1 MSIKGII
8 ALGAQKEALEE
19 YDIAHLDESKEE
31 NSSRKTS
38 RVIVIIPAY
47 NEAHSIEDI
56 IHKTREFS
64 TLIIVVDDGSNDGT
78 SDLCRSLNVRV
89 IRNSR
94 RMGKGI
100 ALKRGIIEAIR
111 YDPDIVVTLDA
122 DGQHDPFDLPK
133 LLEPILNS
141 EADIVIGSRYF
152 NAAMRELPYRRRIGL
167 SIINR
172 LNALLTRT
180 SVKDSQSGFRAYDK
194 NVIEKIVGYTSTGYG
209 VETEQLA
216 LADSYG
222 FRIVEVPVKIR
233 YYGLKKT
240 SNKNS
245 YLHGGTIIFTIIRIL
260 FEKKPL
266 TLFGL
271 LGVALLVGALGTG
284 TQMLVLFN
292 DTRYFSIPLGL
303 LTLGLVLCGAFL
315 LLVAVI
321 FYTLS
326 KIRLK

>member
-1 MSIKGII
+1 LTIQKG
-8 ALGAQKEALEE
+8 ALGESE
-19 YDIAHLDESKEE
+19 IASSKGSKREDD
-31 NSSRKTS
+31 SRKES
-38 RVIVIIPAY
+38 RVIVVIPAF
-47 NEAHSIEDI
+47 NEAHTIEDI
-56 IHKTREFS
+56 ISKTRKFAS
-64 TLIIVVDDGSNDGT
+64 LIVVVDDGSGDDT
-78 SDLCRSLNVRV
+78 ARLCKSLNVIV

-122 DGQHDPFDLPK
+122 DGQHDPFDMPK

-141 EADIVIGSRYF
+141 EADIVIGSRYSSSSTQEIPH
-152 NAAMRELPYRRRIGL
+152 MRRIGL
-167 SIINR
+167 SIVNK
-172 LNALLTRT
+172 LNSLLTRT
-180 SVKDSQSGFRAYDK
+180 KVKDSQSGFRAYDK
-194 NVIEKIVGYTSTGYG
+194 NVIEKVVGYTSTGYG

-222 FRIVEVPVKIR
+222 FRIVEVPVRIK

-240 SNKNS
+240 SNRNS
-245 YLHGGTIIFTIIRIL
+245 YLHGGTIILTIIRIL

-271 LGVALLVGALGTG
+271 LGLVLLLGASGTG
-284 TQMLVLFN
+284 MQMLILFN
-292 DTRYFSIPLGL
+292 ETRYFSIPLGL

-315 LLVAVI
+315 LLVGVI
-321 FYTLS
+321 FYTLA
-326 KIRLK
+326 KIRLR